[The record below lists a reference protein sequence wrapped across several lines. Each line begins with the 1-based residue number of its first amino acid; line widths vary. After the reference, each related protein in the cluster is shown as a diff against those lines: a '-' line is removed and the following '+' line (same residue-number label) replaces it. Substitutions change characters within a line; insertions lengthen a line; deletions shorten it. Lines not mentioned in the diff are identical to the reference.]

1 MDIEEQ
7 FPGVDVITGERH
19 RGGGAETQ
27 RGWGRDTEGGGGET
41 QRGGGGAT
49 QRGVGERH
57 RELKLEL
64 ENFIFQ

>member
-41 QRGGGGAT
+41 
-49 QRGVGERH
+49 E
-57 RELKLEL
+57 LEL
-64 ENFIFQ
+64 ENFIFQGL